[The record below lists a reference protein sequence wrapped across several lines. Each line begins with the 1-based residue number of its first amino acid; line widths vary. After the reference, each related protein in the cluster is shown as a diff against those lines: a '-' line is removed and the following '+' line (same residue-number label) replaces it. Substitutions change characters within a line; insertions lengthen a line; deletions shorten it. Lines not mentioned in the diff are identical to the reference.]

1 MDSQSRLSLNRL
13 PILASA
19 GVCNLHM
26 SEPVSQPRK
35 AASVSH
41 RTTKVRR
48 PHCVEPA
55 SQSPLQHGHRVPET
69 ASPQREAH
77 SSEKR
82 IRAQRPAHSSIHTTL
97 NAGGCPGGPFRKGPA
112 SLSSGI
118 GIVFGKLFCVLQGL
132 LLFLEGSLELVPVL
146 SWFPPSPGRAGLCW
160 KLPGRELLEMEWC
173 HPVKSQIPATENN
186 AVLKKSRN
194 MGPST
199 AFPDTLKNTR
209 VSPMYSSG

>member
-1 MDSQSRLSLNRL
+1 MLSLPHSPPYSTATVSRRQHHLNVRL
-13 PILASA
+13 
-19 GVCNLHM
+19 
-26 SEPVSQPRK
+26 
-35 AASVSH
+35 
-41 RTTKVRR
+41 T
-48 PHCVEPA
+48 
-55 SQSPLQHGHRVPET
+55 
-69 ASPQREAH
+69 
-77 SSEKR
+77 
-82 IRAQRPAHSSIHTTL
+82 AQRPAHSSIHTTL

-132 LLFLEGSLELVPVL
+132 LLFLEGFLELVRVL

-160 KLPGRELLEMEWC
+160 KFPGRELLEMEWC
-173 HPVKSQIPATENN
+173 HPVKSQIPATEKN

-209 VSPMYSSG
+209 VSPMSSSG